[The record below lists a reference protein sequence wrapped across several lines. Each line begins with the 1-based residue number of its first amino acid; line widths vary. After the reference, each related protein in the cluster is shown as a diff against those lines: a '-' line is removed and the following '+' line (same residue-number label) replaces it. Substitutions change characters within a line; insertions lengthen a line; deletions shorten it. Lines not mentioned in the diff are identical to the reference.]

1 MTEARINRQKSRD
14 LTIETLQTMLADTE
28 LSEEEK
34 QTMVDAAAEVAL
46 SIETETSIENLV
58 MAKGFSDCM
67 AYITDENVRVVVYA
81 PSGLSV
87 SEATQ
92 IKDIVVQQTDVKGE
106 NVSIVEVK

>member
-1 MTEARINRQKSRD
+1 
-14 LTIETLQTMLADTE
+14 
-28 LSEEEK
+28 
-34 QTMVDAAAEVAL
+34 
-46 SIETETSIENLV
+46 

-67 AYITDENVRVVVYA
+67 AYITDETVRVVVYA